1 MIKKF
6 KKLNKGF
13 SLVELLVVVAIIGVL
28 AAVGIT
34 TYSGYTASAKK
45 QTVKSNHGTLVS
57 FLNAETA
64 KCSLGDG
71 NWFGGTT
78 PCTTK
83 TAATVASALQT
94 YIVANFDNAYT
105 GSRHTTTSARV
116 VASLPSGAVACTA
129 GNNEGHIGIYHN
141 SSSSDPQFVIT
152 SCADTSSDSEKS
164 PTIKIS
170 N

>member
-1 MIKKF
+1 MFKKF

-78 PCTTK
+78 ACTTK
-83 TAATVASALQT
+83 TAATVAAALRE
-94 YIVANFDNAYT
+94 YVISNFDNAYK
-105 GSRHTTTSARV
+105 GSRYSSSDVIV
-116 VASLPSGAVACTA
+116 VSSLPSGAVACSN
-129 GNNEGHIGIYHN
+129 GGEIKIHHN
-141 SSSSDPQFVIT
+141 SSSSDPQFIIT

-164 PTIKIS
+164 PTIKIDS
-170 N
+170 